1 MCIDLMPLVQDGVAS
16 EDSRN
21 AVLQHLQECPDCRAL
36 YEGEIPTPSNTKE
49 ILGKVTRRAQLF
61 SAMVMMFGIFYGL
74 MLTAGNGI
82 FMNVIIM
89 PIIGVLTGGL
99 NFSDWKIVLKQAVL
113 DAEGVVTNPEVAIT
127 FGNTISV
134 IIDFIIIAFAV
145 FCMVKG
151 VNALHRKKEEA
162 PAAPPAPPEPSAE
175 EKLLTEIRDLLA
187 NK

>member
-1 MCIDLMPLVQDGVAS
+1 MNKISCDMCIDLMPLVQDGVAS

-49 ILGKVTRRAQLF
+49 ILGKVKRRAQLF

-89 PIIGVLTGGL
+89 PIIGGIGYYL
-99 NFSDWKIVLKQAVL
+99 FRWKAL
-113 DAEGVVTNPEVAIT
+113 
-127 FGNTISV
+127 
-134 IIDFIIIAFAV
+134 FIIPPLLLVTHFIT
-145 FCMVKG
+145 
-151 VNALHRKKEEA
+151 NALGLGGEGLMPVEVVLWTAIYCGVSLVGFVIAALLHFAFKKEDD
-162 PAAPPAPPEPSAE
+162 S
-175 EKLLTEIRDLLA
+175 K
-187 NK
+187 

>member
-1 MCIDLMPLVQDGVAS
+1 MNKISCDMCIDLMPLVQDGVAS

-89 PIIGVLTGGL
+89 PIIGGIGYYLFRWKGLYIVPSLLLVTHIVTNYLGLGGE
-99 NFSDWKIVLKQAVL
+99 VL
-113 DAEGVVTNPEVAIT
+113 DSMGLFLWTAIYCGVALVGFVIAALLQDRK
-127 FGNTISV
+127 SV
-134 IIDFIIIAFAV
+134 V
-145 FCMVKG
+145 
-151 VNALHRKKEEA
+151 
-162 PAAPPAPPEPSAE
+162 
-175 EKLLTEIRDLLA
+175 
-187 NK
+187 